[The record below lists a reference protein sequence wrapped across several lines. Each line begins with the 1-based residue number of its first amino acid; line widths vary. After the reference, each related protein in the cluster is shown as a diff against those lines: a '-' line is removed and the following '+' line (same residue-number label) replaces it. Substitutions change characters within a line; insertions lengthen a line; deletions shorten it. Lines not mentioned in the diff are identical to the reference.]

1 MTLQRLKSFLEK
13 VTADTSLQVKLKAGA
28 NSHAVLVITK
38 EAGLII
44 SARNLKHAQSEI
56 SEQDQAMREISDG
69 ELENAAVHV
78 LTGGLME

>member
-1 MTLQRLKSFLEK
+1 MTLERLKSFLEK

-56 SEQDQAMREISDG
+56 SE
-69 ELENAAVHV
+69 
-78 LTGGLME
+78 